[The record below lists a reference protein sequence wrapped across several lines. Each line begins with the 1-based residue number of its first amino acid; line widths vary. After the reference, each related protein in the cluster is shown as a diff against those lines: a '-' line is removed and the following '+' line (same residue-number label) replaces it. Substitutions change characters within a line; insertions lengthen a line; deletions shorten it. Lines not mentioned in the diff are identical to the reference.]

1 MNTEET
7 KKPPEIKV
15 EDLSRYR
22 ESGHL
27 TVGKLKEAIANMPDD
42 GLVLVQRIEDMYFEE
57 NNWGVVLKEGEHYHW
72 GLEFNKGILEGK
84 YNDKEQYPNAN
95 KENLRLFTEEE
106 LNKAKDQYHP
116 AWCSVKYKDDPNNLY
131 LDLHY

>member
-57 NNWGVVLKEGEHYHW
+57 NNWGVEIGRAHV
-72 GLEFNKGILEGK
+72 
-84 YNDKEQYPNAN
+84 
-95 KENLRLFTEEE
+95 
-106 LNKAKDQYHP
+106 
-116 AWCSVKYKDDPNNLY
+116 
-131 LDLHY
+131 